1 MPISSGFSFY
11 RINRPLP
18 RRIVRPQIVT
28 RAPKVNFQ
36 FLIERERDEEI
47 EFTFE
52 ENVKQKKRSEKK
64 EKRKEID

>member
-52 ENVKQKKRSEKK
+52 ENVKQKKKKREEREKK
-64 EKRKEID
+64 RN